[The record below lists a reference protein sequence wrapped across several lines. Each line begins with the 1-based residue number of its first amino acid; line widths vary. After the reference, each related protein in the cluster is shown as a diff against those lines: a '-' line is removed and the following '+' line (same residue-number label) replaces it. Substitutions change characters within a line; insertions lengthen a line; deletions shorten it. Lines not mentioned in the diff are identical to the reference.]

1 MTIVLIGFIIS
12 ILFGFFFKE
21 QTYNILVSCK
31 MLQPNF
37 KGEMIPIGMGIF
49 YIPSIII
56 LSIFI
61 NIIYSDSTSNLI
73 LVGITVMAFV
83 GYLDDSNVDKENKG
97 LKGHIKQLLNL
108 KLTTGMLKAIGG
120 LGISFYISINL
131 SDSFIEII
139 LNTLVIALFTNFMN
153 LWDLRPGRASKIF
166 ILFAVLGIIFS
177 TLIFKFY
184 LLIMIILTLIYI
196 KGDLRAKYMLGDTG
210 SNLLGVFLGI
220 VMAFNL
226 GINAKILCLFLLI
239 IVHILAEKVSFSKI
253 IESNKV
259 LKYIDMMGR

>member
-1 MTIVLIGFIIS
+1 
-12 ILFGFFFKE
+12 
-21 QTYNILVSCK
+21 
-31 MLQPNF
+31 
-37 KGEMIPIGMGIF
+37 
-49 YIPSIII
+49 
-56 LSIFI
+56 
-61 NIIYSDSTSNLI
+61 
-73 LVGITVMAFV
+73 
-83 GYLDDSNVDKENKG
+83 
-97 LKGHIKQLLNL
+97 
-108 KLTTGMLKAIGG
+108 
-120 LGISFYISINL
+120 
-131 SDSFIEII
+131 
-139 LNTLVIALFTNFMN
+139 MN